1 MAQARSRVK
10 QLRELLFPILGQV
23 ILKPLQQM
31 HLRLVLEM
39 MKTMNVNGSV
49 HLVEWMLCH
58 EVNRAVKLEGI
69 CGLLC

>member
-1 MAQARSRVK
+1 MAQARSRVN
-10 QLRELLFPILGQV
+10 QLRELLFSISGQV

-39 MKTMNVNGSV
+39 MKTMN
-49 HLVEWMLCH
+49 MLCH
-58 EVNRAVKLEGI
+58 EVNGAVKLEGI